1 MLGISIFI
9 LYKNNGAI
17 TMTKI
22 KKSKLTEI
30 LKSYGVS
37 EGFLSKF
44 FGNIK
49 KSKKEKEYEKLTKDP
64 EFEKVLKKYNI
75 KPVDWK

>member
-17 TMTKI
+17 IMAKI
-22 KKSKLTEI
+22 KKAKLTEI
-30 LKSYGVS
+30 LKSHGLS

-49 KSKKEKEYEKLTKDP
+49 KAKKEKEYEKLTK
-64 EFEKVLKKYNI
+64 ELELRKGSQKI
-75 KPVDWK
+75 